1 MEKTLLVFRY
11 LRSGQVPGLWMV
23 LLAIM
28 SEATELRAS
37 HQSQRFVGGWWK
49 VAFPCLKALTSESAV
64 S

>member
-28 SEATELRAS
+28 SEASKLRAS

-49 VAFPCLKALTSESAV
+49 VAFPCLKALTSEFAV